1 MIKSSR
7 VKEWLGKDAEPSKR
21 RVVQTFKFFIL
32 ICLFIGLF
40 WIIPIADVFQII
52 KSANS
57 FLLVIGI
64 ALGLPKIYINSVMLG
79 ILIKKQSMSISYNR
93 LFAVNLMVKFYMLFL
108 PGAMIGS
115 GIRWAKIS
123 PSGKSAESLAAVAFN
138 RFLEIFLII
147 ATGLFWFIAGIKQ
160 ESFSILILLIFILS
174 IILLWMIYVKVSL
187 FLVDWFDKK
196 NSYGSQNAKWQIS
209 WNYLEKIVKSL
220 SVYTKFSIKEML
232 FIFGFGVLS
241 YLVGLTSYIF
251 IAYSVGISISIFDLG
266 WTMSIILLASYLPI
280 SFAGGLGIR
289 EVSLVVLL
297 SMFGIEAEIALAFSL
312 LIFTRAI
319 VLSLIGGVIE
329 IFEVIQNRKAR

>member
-1 MIKSSR
+1 
-7 VKEWLGKDAEPSKR
+7 
-21 RVVQTFKFFIL
+21 
-32 ICLFIGLF
+32 
-40 WIIPIADVFQII
+40 
-52 KSANS
+52 
-57 FLLVIGI
+57 
-64 ALGLPKIYINSVMLG
+64 
-79 ILIKKQSMSISYNR
+79 
-93 LFAVNLMVKFYMLFL
+93 
-108 PGAMIGS
+108 
-115 GIRWAKIS
+115 
-123 PSGKSAESLAAVAFN
+123 
-138 RFLEIFLII
+138 
-147 ATGLFWFIAGIKQ
+147 
-160 ESFSILILLIFILS
+160 
-174 IILLWMIYVKVSL
+174 MIYVKVSL

-220 SVYTKFSIKEML
+220 SVYTKFSKKEML

-251 IAYSVGISISIFDLG
+251 IAHSVGISISIFDLG

-329 IFEVIQNRKAR
+329 IYEVIQNRKAR